1 MTSVNFRL
9 VLGRLAHGL
18 LLIALIVAGLGAL
31 PALAASGHV
40 SEANLVLPDLSDASL
55 AAFFG
60 GASGWSLLFVGLLV
74 CLGGLVFGGVIYYQI
89 VRLPVHRSMAEV
101 SELIYE
107 TCKTCLL
114 YTSPSPR
121 DRTRSRMPSSA

>member
-1 MTSVNFRL
+1 MTLNFTMVPAQPIVRG
-9 VLGRLAHGL
+9 VLIL
-18 LLIALIVAGLGAL
+18 LLFILAAGAL
-31 PALAASGHV
+31 PALAATAHV
-40 SEANLVLPDLSDASL
+40 SEANLVLPDLSDTSL

-107 TCKTCLL
+107 TCKT
-114 YTSPSPR
+114 YMITQGK
-121 DRTRSRMPSSA
+121 